1 VGSTEHATRPFLARL
16 DSSNEVSANYL
27 ALRLLYDISE
37 LGKEQKTEGNNLH
50 QSSDATTSR
59 L

>member
-37 LGKEQKTEGNNLH
+37 LGK
-50 QSSDATTSR
+50 
-59 L
+59 